1 MIVIDRNGNK
11 IELGSKV
18 FWHNTGETR
27 IRCGQVRKLNK
38 IETWKVVTIEVE
50 EAVWVLNSYVEKGQP
65 TVKFTKE
72 ISESSPV
79 LRFEELEVG
88 V

>member
-1 MIVIDRNGNK
+1 MIVIDRNGNR

-38 IETWKVVTIEVE
+38 IETWKVVTIEVKEKIFSLNGYE
-50 EAVWVLNSYVEKGQP
+50 EGHVVR
-65 TVKFTKE
+65 FTKE
-72 ISESSPV
+72 ISQSSPV

-88 V
+88 